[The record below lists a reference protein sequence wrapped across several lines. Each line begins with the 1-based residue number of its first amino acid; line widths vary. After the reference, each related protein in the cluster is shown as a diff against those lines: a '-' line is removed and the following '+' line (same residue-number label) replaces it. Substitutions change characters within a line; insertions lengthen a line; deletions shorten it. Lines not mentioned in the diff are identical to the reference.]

1 MDDIF
6 PQTVFDRARQL
17 IEKLHGAPIAVSR
30 HRAVF
35 RDGDEVIKVPTRE
48 SGIHACYCE
57 LTQQGEILA
66 RTRADRDLSE
76 ETGLPIVRMEY
87 VEHVGRS
94 ETPDWTWSIDCG
106 QVGRT
111 KDGRLVAYDWEHC

>member
-6 PQTVFDRARQL
+6 PQAVYDRARQL
-17 IEKLHGAPIAVSR
+17 VEELYGPPIAVSR

-48 SGIHACYCE
+48 SGVAACDCE
-57 LTQQGEILA
+57 LVEQGEILA
-66 RTRADRDLSE
+66 RTRPDRGLSE
-76 ETGLPIVRMEY
+76 KTGLPIVRMEY
-87 VEHVGRS
+87 VEHVGWS
-94 ETPDWTWSIDCG
+94 EKPDWTWGIDGG

-111 KDGRLVAYDWEHC
+111 KDGRLVAYDWEHF